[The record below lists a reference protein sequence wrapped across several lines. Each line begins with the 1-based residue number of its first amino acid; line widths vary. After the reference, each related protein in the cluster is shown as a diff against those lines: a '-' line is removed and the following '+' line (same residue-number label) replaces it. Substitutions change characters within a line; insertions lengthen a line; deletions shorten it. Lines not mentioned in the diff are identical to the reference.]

1 MRTGLEIL
9 AEGGSN
15 VLHGARVGLV
25 TNPNG
30 VDRTFRSAV
39 DILNDNPA
47 VDLRALFGPEHGVRG
62 DAQAGDRVESATDW
76 RTGVPVHSLHGD
88 TRRPTPEMLDGLD
101 AFVIDMQDMASRYTT
116 YLSTQLEV
124 QAAANEA
131 GMPVVI
137 LDRPNPLA
145 DIRLEGN
152 LLDPV
157 FQSFVGAHTITIRH
171 GMTAGELGLLVA
183 AERGWSAPTV
193 IPAEGW
199 VRSQWYDETSL
210 PWILPSPNMPNLET
224 LTLYNGTCLVE
235 GTNLSEGRGTTMP
248 FQFVGSPTLDA
259 DALVDDLRGRMLAG
273 LAFRRV
279 SFTPM
284 FSKHAGSL
292 CHGMQAY
299 VTDRDALDAAT
310 FGIHL
315 LHALKRHDPDFA
327 WVQPDHDDAHRPFFI
342 DLLLGSDRPR
352 TLLEA
357 GASPTDVTATWE
369 DEQAAFMKRRA
380 PFLLYV

>member
-1 MRTGLEIL
+1 MKSGLEVFV
-9 AEGGSN
+9 GGG
-15 VLHGARVGLV
+15 VTALDGARVGLV

-30 VDRTFRSAV
+30 VDRSFRSVV
-39 DILNDNPA
+39 DILHADPA

-62 DAQAGDRVESATDW
+62 DAQAGDHVASAVDTK
-76 RTGVPVHSLHGD
+76 TGLPVHSLHGD

-101 AFVIDMQDMASRYTT
+101 ALVIDMQDMASRYTT

-131 GMPVVI
+131 CIPVVI

-145 DIRLEGN
+145 DVRLEGN
-152 LLDPV
+152 VLDPA

-183 AERGWSAPTV
+183 SERGWTAPTV
-193 IPAEGW
+193 VLADGW
-199 VRSQWYDETSL
+199 VRSQWYDETGL
-210 PWILPSPNMPNLET
+210 PWVLPSPNMPNLET

-235 GTNLSEGRGTTMP
+235 GTSLSEGRGTTMP

-259 DALVDDLRGRMLAG
+259 DALVDDLRARNLPG
-273 LAFRRV
+273 LAVRRV

-284 FSKHAGSL
+284 FSKQAGLL

-299 VTDRDALDAAT
+299 VVDRDALDAAA

-315 LHALKRHDPDFA
+315 MHALKRHDPAFA
-327 WVQPDHDDAHRPFFI
+327 WVHPNHDDRPFFI

-352 TLLEA
+352 MMLDA
-357 GASPTDVTATWE
+357 GETPEDVMASWSEERVAF
-369 DEQAAFMKRRA
+369 AARRA
-380 PFLLYV
+380 PFLLYE